1 MKPLLIW
8 SALVAVMFG
17 GFAVATDATRS
28 TDQVFVVVD
37 SSFPMR
43 EVWSR
48 VPRELDRIDN
58 RSYAEFALATEKG
71 DIHGFQDELVLGA
84 VEPFAPCTFEG
95 IDAYP
100 AAADADERILV
111 TTPGSCDTSAL
122 TGWTIVEVTP

>member
-8 SALVAVMFG
+8 SALVAVVFG
-17 GFAVATDATRS
+17 GFAVVTTTTRA

-48 VPRELDRIDN
+48 VPRELDRIDD
-58 RSYAEFALATEKG
+58 RSYAEFALATEKSPV
-71 DIHGFQDELVLGA
+71 HGYQDELVLGA
-84 VEPFAPCTFEG
+84 VEPFAPCTFEE

-100 AAADADERILV
+100 DAAAADERILV
-111 TTPGSCDTSAL
+111 TTPGSCDTTEL
-122 TGWTIVEVTP
+122 TGWTIVEVAR

>member
-8 SALVAVMFG
+8 SALVAVVFG
-17 GFAVATDATRS
+17 GFAVATDSTRE

-48 VPRELDRIDN
+48 VPRELDRIDD
-58 RSYAEFALATEKG
+58 RSYAVFALATEK
-71 DIHGFQDELVLGA
+71 DAVHGFQDELVLGA
-84 VEPFAPCTFEG
+84 VEPFAPCTFDE

-100 AAADADERILV
+100 AAAEADEKILV
-111 TTPGSCDTSAL
+111 TTSGSCDTSTLA
-122 TGWTIVEVTP
+122 GWSIVDVSR

>member
-1 MKPLLIW
+1 VKPLLIW
-8 SALVAVMFG
+8 SALVAVAFG
-17 GFAVATDATRS
+17 GFAIATDATRD

-48 VPRELDRIDN
+48 VPRELDRIDD
-58 RSYAEFALATEKG
+58 RSYAEFALATEKEAV
-71 DIHGFQDELVLGA
+71 HEYQEELVLGA

-95 IDAYP
+95 IEASP
-100 AAADADERILV
+100 QAAQADERILV

-122 TGWTIVEVTP
+122 TGWTIVEITP